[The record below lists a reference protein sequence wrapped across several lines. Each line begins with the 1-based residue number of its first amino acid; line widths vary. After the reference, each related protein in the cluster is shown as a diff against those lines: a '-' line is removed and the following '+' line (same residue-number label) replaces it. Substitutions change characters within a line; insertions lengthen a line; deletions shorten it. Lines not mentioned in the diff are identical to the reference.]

1 MANKKPKNT
10 KNTKAKTAKKTNE
23 QIAVEGAVNAA
34 KKLHKKNPKL
44 LIAIVAIVVTAAI
57 IVGALYLVKPEWF
70 RGPMPESGQLVV
82 HYIDVGQ
89 GDCIYI
95 AFPDGTD
102 MLIDCGS
109 QGGSSEYQTSALNC
123 LKALNP
129 DGKIDRVMATH
140 SDTDHISYLD
150 EVFFEF
156 QVNNVYMPNIRP
168 KLGKSVEIKKEVVA
182 VDSLDASKLKKFT
195 DNDTIDTDTYAEFFI
210 AALSEPNC
218 NITLNIGKY
227 EIRGQDYTF
236 TFYCLSQKEWDIRSL
251 KDKKGRPDATQ
262 INAVSPIGILE
273 YAGRRLVFTG
283 DSNNSNNG
291 NEKYYC
297 ETYPYVDCDV
307 LKVAHHG
314 SRTSSSEEFLKHVKC
329 EYAVI
334 SVGDGNSYGHP
345 EQDTLDRL
353 KANGI
358 QKIHRTDKCGNVV
371 LTVSHTGEMAF
382 SCEKQCAA

>member
-1 MANKKPKNT
+1 MANKKSKNS

-23 QIAVEGAVNAA
+23 QIAVESAVNAA

-57 IVGALYLVKPEWF
+57 IVGALYIVKPEWF

-109 QGGSSEYQTSALNC
+109 QGGSSKYQTSALNC

-140 SDTDHISYLD
+140 SDKDHVSYLD
-150 EVFFEF
+150 EVLSVF
-156 QVNNVYMPNIRP
+156 QVNYIYMPNIRP
-168 KLGKSVEIKKEVVA
+168 KSGKSVKINGRDVKVG
-182 VDSLDASKLKKFT
+182 DLDASKLKKFT
-195 DNDTIDTDTYAEFFI
+195 DKDTIDTERYTEFFI

-251 KDKKGRPDATQ
+251 KDKKGHPDATQ
-262 INAVSPIGILE
+262 INAVSPIGILK

-283 DSNNSNNG
+283 DSNES

-297 ETYPYVDCDV
+297 ETYPYTDCDV

-314 SRTSSSEEFLKHVKC
+314 SNGSSSDDFLQHVKC

-345 EQDTLDRL
+345 EQETLDRL

-358 QKIHRTDKCGNVV
+358 QKTHRTDKCGNVV

>member
-23 QIAVEGAVNAA
+23 QIAVESAVNAA

-57 IVGALYLVKPEWF
+57 IVGTLYIVKPEWF

-89 GDCIYI
+89 GDCIYV

-109 QGGSSEYQTSALNC
+109 QGGSSKYQTSAISD
-123 LKALNP
+123 LKELNP

-140 SDTDHISYLD
+140 SDQDHVSYLD
-150 EVFFEF
+150 EVLSEF
-156 QVNNVYMPNIRP
+156 QVGNVYMPNIRSNN
-168 KLGKSVEIKKEVVA
+168 LDKSVKIGGRDVKVG
-182 VDSLDASKLKKFT
+182 DLDASKLKKFT
-195 DNDTIDTDTYAEFFI
+195 DKDTIDTERYTEFFI

-236 TFYCLSQKEWDIRSL
+236 TFYCLSQEEWDRRHL
-251 KDKKGRPDATQ
+251 NNGEQ

-283 DSNNSNNG
+283 DSNES
-291 NEKYYC
+291 NEKYYY

-314 SRTSSSEEFLKHVKC
+314 SNGSSSDDFLQHVKC

-334 SVGDGNSYGHP
+334 SAGGKSYGHP
-345 EQDTLDRL
+345 EQEALDRL

-358 QKIHRTDKCGNVV
+358 QKTHRTDKCGNVV

>member
-10 KNTKAKTAKKTNE
+10 KNTKAKTAKKTND

-95 AFPDGTD
+95 SFPDGTD

-109 QGGSSEYQTSALNC
+109 ENKYQASAIDN
-123 LKALNP
+123 LKTLNP

-140 SDTDHISYLD
+140 SDQDHVSYLD
-150 EVFFEF
+150 EVLSEF
-156 QVNNVYMPNIRP
+156 QVNNIYMPNIESSYE
-168 KLGKSVEIKKEVVA
+168 KSFEFANKKGTVKELVEK
-182 VDSLDASKLKKFT
+182 SKRDMFT
-195 DNDTIDTDTYAEFFI
+195 DEDKINTLVYARFFV

-236 TFYCLSQKEWDIRSL
+236 TFYCLSQEEWESRNL
-251 KDKKGRPDATQ
+251 KSATQ

-283 DSNNSNNG
+283 DSNKSN
-291 NEKYYC
+291 EDYYC

-345 EQDTLDRL
+345 EQEALVRL

>member
-1 MANKKPKNT
+1 MANKKSKNSKNT
-10 KNTKAKTAKKTNE
+10 KPKTAKKTNE
-23 QIAVEGAVNAA
+23 QISVESAVNAV

-57 IVGALYLVKPEWF
+57 IVGTLYIVKPEWF

-82 HYIDVGQ
+82 HYIDIGQ
-89 GDCIYI
+89 GDCIYV

-109 QGGSSEYQTSALNC
+109 EKGRKEYETSAISD
-123 LKALNP
+123 LKELNP

-150 EVFFEF
+150 EVLSEF
-156 QVNNVYMPNIRP
+156 QVGNVYMPNIRSNN
-168 KLGKSVEIKKEVVA
+168 LDKSVKVG
-182 VDSLDASKLKKFT
+182 DLDASKLKKFT
-195 DNDTIDTDTYAEFFI
+195 DKDTIDTERYTEFFI

-236 TFYCLSQKEWDIRSL
+236 TFYCLSQEEWDSRSL
-251 KDKKGRPDATQ
+251 KTKAGYPDATQ

-283 DSNNSNNG
+283 DSNES

-314 SRTSSSEEFLKHVKC
+314 SKGSSSNKFLEHVTC

-334 SVGDGNSYGHP
+334 SAGGKSYGHP
-345 EQDTLDRL
+345 EQETLDRL

>member
-23 QIAVEGAVNAA
+23 QIAVESAVNAA

-109 QGGSSEYQTSALNC
+109 QGGSSKYQTSAISD
-123 LKALNP
+123 LKELNP

-140 SDTDHISYLD
+140 SDQDHVSYLD
-150 EVFFEF
+150 EVLSEF
-156 QVNNVYMPNIRP
+156 QVNYIYMPNIRP
-168 KLGKSVEIKKEVVA
+168 KSGKSVKINGRDVM
-182 VDSLDASKLKKFT
+182 VDSLDESKLVMFR
-195 DNDTIDTDTYAEFFI
+195 DEDTIDTDSYAEFFI

-236 TFYCLSQKEWDIRSL
+236 TFYCLSREEWDSRSL
-251 KDKKGRPDATQ
+251 KTKNGKPDATQ

-273 YAGRRLVFTG
+273 YAGKKFVFTG
-283 DSNNSNNG
+283 DSNNS

-314 SRTSSSEEFLKHVKC
+314 SRTSSSNKFLEHVTC

-334 SVGDGNSYGHP
+334 SAGGKSYGHP

>member
-23 QIAVEGAVNAA
+23 QIAVESAVNAA

-109 QGGSSEYQTSALNC
+109 QGGSSKYQTSALNC

-236 TFYCLSQKEWDIRSL
+236 TFYCLSQEEWDSRNL
-251 KDKKGRPDATQ
+251 KSATQ

-273 YAGRRLVFTG
+273 YAGKRLVFTG
-283 DSNNSNNG
+283 DSNES

-314 SRTSSSEEFLKHVKC
+314 SDGSSRDPFLQHVTC

-334 SVGDGNSYGHP
+334 SAGGKSYGHP

-353 KANGI
+353 KENGI

>member
-1 MANKKPKNT
+1 MANKKSKNSKNT
-10 KNTKAKTAKKTNE
+10 KPKTAKKTNE

-82 HYIDVGQ
+82 HYIDIGQ
-89 GDCIYI
+89 GDCIYV

-109 QGGSSEYQTSALNC
+109 EKGRKEYETSAISD
-123 LKALNP
+123 LKELNP

-150 EVFFEF
+150 EVLLEF
-156 QVNNVYMPNIRP
+156 QVGNVYMPNIRSNN
-168 KLGKSVEIKKEVVA
+168 LDKSVKVG
-182 VDSLDASKLKKFT
+182 DLDASKLKKFT
-195 DNDTIDTDTYAEFFI
+195 DKDTIDTERYTEFFI

-236 TFYCLSQKEWDIRSL
+236 TFYCLSQEEWDSRSL
-251 KDKKGRPDATQ
+251 KTKAGYPDATQ

-283 DSNNSNNG
+283 DSNES

-314 SRTSSSEEFLKHVKC
+314 SKGSSSNKFLEHVTC

-334 SVGDGNSYGHP
+334 SAGGKSYGHP
-345 EQDTLDRL
+345 EQETLDRL

>member
-1 MANKKPKNT
+1 MANKKSKNS

-23 QIAVEGAVNAA
+23 QIAVESAVNAA

-57 IVGALYLVKPEWF
+57 IVGTLYLVKPEWF

-109 QGGSSEYQTSALNC
+109 EKGRKEYETSAISD
-123 LKALNP
+123 LKELNP

-150 EVFFEF
+150 EVLSEF
-156 QVNNVYMPNIRP
+156 QVGNVYMPNIRSNN
-168 KLGKSVEIKKEVVA
+168 LDKSVKIGGRDVKVG
-182 VDSLDASKLKKFT
+182 DLDAGKLKKFT
-195 DNDTIDTDTYAEFFI
+195 DKDTIDTERYTEFFI

-236 TFYCLSQKEWDIRSL
+236 TFYCLSQEEWDRRHL
-251 KDKKGRPDATQ
+251 NNGEQ

-283 DSNNSNNG
+283 DSNESN
-291 NEKYYC
+291 EEYYC

-314 SRTSSSEEFLKHVKC
+314 SNGSSSKDFLQHVKC

-334 SVGDGNSYGHP
+334 STSGESYGHP
-345 EQDTLDRL
+345 AQEALDRL
-353 KANGI
+353 KENGI

>member
-23 QIAVEGAVNAA
+23 QIAVESAVNAA

-57 IVGALYLVKPEWF
+57 IVGALYIVKPEWF
-70 RGPMPESGQLVV
+70 RGSMPGSGQLVV

-109 QGGSSEYQTSALNC
+109 QGGSSKYQTSAISD

-140 SDTDHISYLD
+140 SDKDHVSYLD
-150 EVFFEF
+150 EVLSVF
-156 QVNNVYMPNIRP
+156 QVNYIYMPNIRP
-168 KLGKSVEIKKEVVA
+168 KRGKSVKINGRDVM
-182 VDSLDASKLKKFT
+182 VDSLDESKLVMFR
-195 DNDTIDTDTYAEFFI
+195 DEDTIDTDSYAEFFI

-218 NITLNIGKY
+218 NITLNIDKY

-251 KDKKGRPDATQ
+251 KDKNGDPNATQ

-273 YAGRRLVFTG
+273 YAGKKLVFTG
-283 DSNNSNNG
+283 DSNNS

-314 SRTSSSEEFLKHVKC
+314 SSTSSSKDFLQHVAC

-334 SVGDGNSYGHP
+334 SVGSSYGHP
-345 EQDTLDRL
+345 KKETLDRL

>member
-23 QIAVEGAVNAA
+23 QIAVESAVNAA

-109 QGGSSEYQTSALNC
+109 EKGRKEYETSAISD

-150 EVFFEF
+150 EVLSEF
-156 QVNNVYMPNIRP
+156 QVGNVYMPNIRSNN
-168 KLGKSVEIKKEVVA
+168 LDKSVKIGGRDVKVG
-182 VDSLDASKLKKFT
+182 DLDASKLKKFT
-195 DNDTIDTDTYAEFFI
+195 DKDTIDTERYTEFFI

-227 EIRGQDYTF
+227 EIRGKDYTF
-236 TFYCLSQKEWDIRSL
+236 TFYCLSQEEWDRRHL
-251 KDKKGRPDATQ
+251 NNGEQ

-283 DSNNSNNG
+283 DSNESN
-291 NEKYYC
+291 EEYYC

-314 SRTSSSEEFLKHVKC
+314 SNGSSSKDFLQHVKC

-345 EQDTLDRL
+345 EQEALDRL

>member
-10 KNTKAKTAKKTNE
+10 KKTKAKTAKKTNE

-109 QGGSSEYQTSALNC
+109 QGGSSKYQTSALNC

-150 EVFFEF
+150 EVLSEF
-156 QVNNVYMPNIRP
+156 QVGNVYMPNIRP
-168 KLGKSVEIKKEVVA
+168 KSGKSVKINGRDVM
-182 VDSLDASKLKKFT
+182 VDSLDESKLVMFR
-195 DNDTIDTDTYAEFFI
+195 DEDTIDTDSYAEFFI

-218 NITLNIGKY
+218 NITPNIGKY

-251 KDKKGRPDATQ
+251 KDKKGHPDATQ

-283 DSNNSNNG
+283 DSNNSN
-291 NEKYYC
+291 EKYYC

-314 SRTSSSEEFLKHVKC
+314 SDGSSSDSFLQHVTC

-334 SVGDGNSYGHP
+334 SVGSSYGHP
-345 EQDTLDRL
+345 KKEALDRL

>member
-1 MANKKPKNT
+1 MANKKSKNSKNT
-10 KNTKAKTAKKTNE
+10 KPKTAKKTNE
-23 QIAVEGAVNAA
+23 QIAVESAVNAA

-150 EVFFEF
+150 EVLSEF
-156 QVNNVYMPNIRP
+156 QVGNVYMPNIRP

-236 TFYCLSQKEWDIRSL
+236 TFYCLSQEEWDSRSL
-251 KDKKGRPDATQ
+251 KTKAGYSDATQ

-273 YAGRRLVFTG
+273 YAGKKLVFTG
-283 DSNNSNNG
+283 DSNNS

-314 SRTSSSEEFLKHVKC
+314 SSTSSSKDFLQHVKC

-345 EQDTLDRL
+345 EQEALDRL
-353 KANGI
+353 KENGI
-358 QKIHRTDKCGNVV
+358 QKIHRTDKCGNVT

>member
-1 MANKKPKNT
+1 MANKKSKNS

-23 QIAVEGAVNAA
+23 QIAVESAVNAA

-109 QGGSSEYQTSALNC
+109 QNRDSKYQAFAISD
-123 LKALNP
+123 LKEINP

-140 SDTDHISYLD
+140 SDTDHVSYLD
-150 EVFFEF
+150 EVLSEF
-156 QVNNVYMPNIRP
+156 QVGNVYMPNIRSNN
-168 KLGKSVEIKKEVVA
+168 LDKSVKIGGRDVKVG
-182 VDSLDASKLKKFT
+182 DLDADKLKKFT

-236 TFYCLSQKEWDIRSL
+236 TFYCLSQEEWDRRHL
-251 KDKKGRPDATQ
+251 NNGEQ

-283 DSNNSNNG
+283 DSNKSN
-291 NEKYYC
+291 EDYYC

-314 SRTSSSEEFLKHVKC
+314 SRTSSSDDFLKHVKC

-334 SVGDGNSYGHP
+334 SVGDGNSHGHP

>member
-23 QIAVEGAVNAA
+23 QIAVESAVNAA

-109 QGGSSEYQTSALNC
+109 EKGRKEYETSAISD
-123 LKALNP
+123 LKELNP

-150 EVFFEF
+150 EVLSEF
-156 QVNNVYMPNIRP
+156 QVGNVYMPNIRSNN
-168 KLGKSVEIKKEVVA
+168 LDKSVKIGGRDVKVG
-182 VDSLDASKLKKFT
+182 DLDASKLKKFT
-195 DNDTIDTDTYAEFFI
+195 DKDTIDTEKYTEFFI

-236 TFYCLSQKEWDIRSL
+236 TFYCLSQEEWDSRSL
-251 KDKKGRPDATQ
+251 KTKNGKPDATQ

-283 DSNNSNNG
+283 DSNNSN
-291 NEKYYC
+291 EKYYC

-314 SRTSSSEEFLKHVKC
+314 SNGSSSKDFLQHVKC

-334 SVGDGNSYGHP
+334 STSGESYGHP
-345 EQDTLDRL
+345 AQEALDRL
-353 KANGI
+353 KENGI

>member
-1 MANKKPKNT
+1 MANKKSKNS

-23 QIAVEGAVNAA
+23 QIAVESAVNAA

-109 QGGSSEYQTSALNC
+109 EKGRKEYETSAISD
-123 LKALNP
+123 LKELNP

-150 EVFFEF
+150 EVLSEF
-156 QVNNVYMPNIRP
+156 QVGNVYMPNIRSNN
-168 KLGKSVEIKKEVVA
+168 LDKSVKIGGRDVKVG
-182 VDSLDASKLKKFT
+182 DLDASKLKKFT
-195 DNDTIDTDTYAEFFI
+195 DKDTIDTERYTEFFI

-236 TFYCLSQKEWDIRSL
+236 TFYCLSQEEGNIRSL
-251 KDKKGRPDATQ
+251 KDKNGDPNATQ

-283 DSNNSNNG
+283 DSNKNN
-291 NEKYYC
+291 EDYYC
-297 ETYPYVDCDV
+297 KTYPYVDCDV

-314 SRTSSSEEFLKHVKC
+314 SNGSSSKDFLQHVKC

-334 SVGDGNSYGHP
+334 STSGESYGHP
-345 EQDTLDRL
+345 AQEALDRL
-353 KANGI
+353 KENGI

>member
-23 QIAVEGAVNAA
+23 QIAVESAVNAA

-109 QGGSSEYQTSALNC
+109 QGGSSKYQASAINK

-156 QVNNVYMPNIRP
+156 QVNNVYMPNIESSYE
-168 KLGKSVEIKKEVVA
+168 KSFEFGNKKGTVKELVEK
-182 VDSLDASKLKKFT
+182 SKLDKFT
-195 DNDTIDTDTYAEFFI
+195 DDDKIDTLVYAEFFI

-236 TFYCLSQKEWDIRSL
+236 TFYCLSQEEWDRRHL
-251 KDKKGRPDATQ
+251 NNGEQ

-283 DSNNSNNG
+283 DSNES

-314 SRTSSSEEFLKHVKC
+314 SDGSSRDSFLQHVTC

-334 SVGDGNSYGHP
+334 SVGSSYGHP
-345 EQDTLDRL
+345 KKETLDRL
-353 KANGI
+353 KATGI

>member
-23 QIAVEGAVNAA
+23 QIAVESAVNAA

-109 QGGSSEYQTSALNC
+109 QGGSSKYQASAINK

-140 SDTDHISYLD
+140 SDTDHISYLG

-156 QVNNVYMPNIRP
+156 QVNNVYMPNIESSYE
-168 KLGKSVEIKKEVVA
+168 KSFEFGNKKGTVKELVEK
-182 VDSLDASKLKKFT
+182 SKLDKFT
-195 DNDTIDTDTYAEFFI
+195 DDDKIDTLVYAEFFI

-236 TFYCLSQKEWDIRSL
+236 TFYCLSQEEWDRRHL
-251 KDKKGRPDATQ
+251 NNGEQ

-283 DSNNSNNG
+283 DSNES

-314 SRTSSSEEFLKHVKC
+314 SDGSSKDSFLQHVTC

-334 SVGDGNSYGHP
+334 SVGSSYGHP
-345 EQDTLDRL
+345 KKETLDRL

-371 LTVSHTGEMAF
+371 LTVSHTGEMEF

>member
-23 QIAVEGAVNAA
+23 QIAVESAVNAA

-70 RGPMPESGQLVV
+70 RGPMPESGHLVV

-95 AFPDGTD
+95 LFPDGTD

-109 QGGSSEYQTSALNC
+109 EKGRKEYETSAISD
-123 LKALNP
+123 LKELNP

-150 EVFFEF
+150 EVLSEF
-156 QVNNVYMPNIRP
+156 QVGNVYMPNIRSNN
-168 KLGKSVEIKKEVVA
+168 LDKSVKIGGRDVKVG
-182 VDSLDASKLKKFT
+182 DLDASKLKKFT
-195 DNDTIDTDTYAEFFI
+195 DKDTIDTNTYTEFFI

-236 TFYCLSQKEWDIRSL
+236 TFYCLSQEEWDSRNL
-251 KDKKGRPDATQ
+251 KSATQ

-273 YAGRRLVFTG
+273 YAGKKLVFTG
-283 DSNNSNNG
+283 DSNNSN
-291 NEKYYC
+291 EKYYY

-314 SRTSSSEEFLKHVKC
+314 SRTSSSEEFLR

-345 EQDTLDRL
+345 EQEALDRL

>member
-23 QIAVEGAVNAA
+23 QIAVESAVNAA

-109 QGGSSEYQTSALNC
+109 EKGRKEYETSAISD
-123 LKALNP
+123 LKELNP

-150 EVFFEF
+150 EVLSEF
-156 QVNNVYMPNIRP
+156 QVGNVYMPNIRSNN
-168 KLGKSVEIKKEVVA
+168 LDKSVKIGGRDVKVG
-182 VDSLDASKLKKFT
+182 DLDAGKLKKFT
-195 DNDTIDTDTYAEFFI
+195 DKDTIDTERYTEFFI

-236 TFYCLSQKEWDIRSL
+236 TFYCLSQEEWDRRHL
-251 KDKKGRPDATQ
+251 NNGEQ

-273 YAGRRLVFTG
+273 YAGKKLVFTG
-283 DSNNSNNG
+283 DSNESN
-291 NEKYYC
+291 EEYYC

-345 EQDTLDRL
+345 EQEALDRL

>member
-23 QIAVEGAVNAA
+23 QIAVESAVNAA

-57 IVGALYLVKPEWF
+57 IVGALYIVKPEWF

-109 QGGSSEYQTSALNC
+109 QGGSSKYQTSALNC

-156 QVNNVYMPNIRP
+156 QVNNVYMPNIESSYE
-168 KLGKSVEIKKEVVA
+168 KSFEFGNKKGTVKELVEK
-182 VDSLDASKLKKFT
+182 SKLDKFT
-195 DNDTIDTDTYAEFFI
+195 DDDKIDTLVYAEFFI

-236 TFYCLSQKEWDIRSL
+236 TFYCLSQEEWDRRHL
-251 KDKKGRPDATQ
+251 NNGEQ

-273 YAGRRLVFTG
+273 YAGKKLVFTG
-283 DSNNSNNG
+283 DSNNS

-314 SRTSSSEEFLKHVKC
+314 SRTSSSKDFLQHVKC

-345 EQDTLDRL
+345 EQEALDRL

>member
-23 QIAVEGAVNAA
+23 QIAVESAVNAA

-109 QGGSSEYQTSALNC
+109 EKGRKEYETSAISD
-123 LKALNP
+123 LKELNP

-150 EVFFEF
+150 EVLSEF
-156 QVNNVYMPNIRP
+156 QVGNVYMPNIRP

-236 TFYCLSQKEWDIRSL
+236 TFYCLSQEEWDRRHL
-251 KDKKGRPDATQ
+251 NNGEQ

-283 DSNNSNNG
+283 DSNKSN
-291 NEKYYC
+291 EDYYC

-314 SRTSSSEEFLKHVKC
+314 SRTSSSDDFLKHVKC

-334 SVGDGNSYGHP
+334 SVGDGNSHGHP

>member
-1 MANKKPKNT
+1 MANKKSKNSKNT
-10 KNTKAKTAKKTNE
+10 KPKTAKKTNE
-23 QIAVEGAVNAA
+23 QISVESAVNAV

-57 IVGALYLVKPEWF
+57 IVGTLYIVKPEWF

-82 HYIDVGQ
+82 HYIDIGQ
-89 GDCIYI
+89 GDCIYV

-109 QGGSSEYQTSALNC
+109 EKGRKEYETSAISD
-123 LKALNP
+123 LKELNP

-150 EVFFEF
+150 EVLLEF
-156 QVNNVYMPNIRP
+156 QVGNVYMPNIRSNN
-168 KLGKSVEIKKEVVA
+168 LDKSVKVG
-182 VDSLDASKLKKFT
+182 DLDASKLKKFT
-195 DNDTIDTDTYAEFFI
+195 DKDTIDTERYTEFFI

-236 TFYCLSQKEWDIRSL
+236 TFYCLSQEEWDSRSL
-251 KDKKGRPDATQ
+251 KTKAGYPDATQ

-283 DSNNSNNG
+283 DSNES

-314 SRTSSSEEFLKHVKC
+314 SKGSSSNKFLEHVTC

-334 SVGDGNSYGHP
+334 SAGGKSYGHP
-345 EQDTLDRL
+345 EQETLDRL

-382 SCEKQCAA
+382 SCEKQCTA

>member
-1 MANKKPKNT
+1 MANKKPKNTKNT

-23 QIAVEGAVNAA
+23 QIAVESAVNAA

-129 DGKIDRVMATH
+129 DGKIDRIMATH

-150 EVFFEF
+150 EVLSEF
-156 QVNNVYMPNIRP
+156 QVGNVYMPNIRP

-236 TFYCLSQKEWDIRSL
+236 TFYCLSQEEWDSRNL
-251 KDKKGRPDATQ
+251 KSATQ

-283 DSNNSNNG
+283 DSNNS

-345 EQDTLDRL
+345 EQEALDRL
-353 KANGI
+353 KENGI

>member
-1 MANKKPKNT
+1 MANKKSKNSKNT
-10 KNTKAKTAKKTNE
+10 KPKTAKKTNE
-23 QIAVEGAVNAA
+23 QIAVESAVNAV

-57 IVGALYLVKPEWF
+57 IVGALYIVKPEWF
-70 RGPMPESGQLVV
+70 RGPMPKSGQLVV

-89 GDCIYI
+89 SDCIYV

-109 QGGSSEYQTSALNC
+109 QGGSSKYQTSAISD

-150 EVFFEF
+150 EVLSEF
-156 QVNNVYMPNIRP
+156 QVNYIYMPNIRP
-168 KLGKSVEIKKEVVA
+168 KSGKSVKINGRDVM
-182 VDSLDASKLKKFT
+182 VDSLDESKLVMFR
-195 DNDTIDTDTYAEFFI
+195 DEDTIDTDSYAEFFI

-236 TFYCLSQKEWDIRSL
+236 TFYCLSQEEWDSRSL
-251 KDKKGRPDATQ
+251 KTKAGYSDATQ

-283 DSNNSNNG
+283 DSNES

-314 SRTSSSEEFLKHVKC
+314 SRTSSSKDFLKHVKC

-345 EQDTLDRL
+345 EQETLDRL
-353 KANGI
+353 KTYGI

>member
-1 MANKKPKNT
+1 MANKKSKNS

-57 IVGALYLVKPEWF
+57 IVGALYIVKPEWF

-109 QGGSSEYQTSALNC
+109 QGGSSKYQTSAISD
-123 LKALNP
+123 LKVLNP

-150 EVFFEF
+150 EVLSEF
-156 QVNNVYMPNIRP
+156 QVGNVYMPNIKP
-168 KLGKSVEIKKEVVA
+168 KSGKSVKINGRDVM
-182 VDSLDASKLKKFT
+182 VDSLDESKLVMFR
-195 DNDTIDTDTYAEFFI
+195 DEDTIDTDSYAEFFI

-283 DSNNSNNG
+283 DSNNSN
-291 NEKYYC
+291 EKYYC

-314 SRTSSSEEFLKHVKC
+314 SRTSSSDDFLQHVKC

-345 EQDTLDRL
+345 EQETLDRL

-358 QKIHRTDKCGNVV
+358 QKTHRTDKCGNVV

>member
-23 QIAVEGAVNAA
+23 QIAVESAVNAA

-57 IVGALYLVKPEWF
+57 IVGALYIVKPEWF

-140 SDTDHISYLD
+140 SDKDHVSYLD
-150 EVFFEF
+150 EVLSEF
-156 QVNNVYMPNIRP
+156 QVNYIYMPNIRP
-168 KLGKSVEIKKEVVA
+168 KSGKSVKINGRDVM
-182 VDSLDASKLKKFT
+182 VDSLDESKLVMFR
-195 DNDTIDTDTYAEFFI
+195 DEDTIDTDSYAEFFI

-218 NITLNIGKY
+218 NITPNIGKY

-251 KDKKGRPDATQ
+251 KDKKGHPDATQ

-283 DSNNSNNG
+283 DSNNSN
-291 NEKYYC
+291 EKYYC

-314 SRTSSSEEFLKHVKC
+314 SSTSSSKDFLQHVTC

-334 SVGDGNSYGHP
+334 SVGSSYGHP
-345 EQDTLDRL
+345 KKETLDRL
-353 KANGI
+353 KENGI
-358 QKIHRTDKCGNVV
+358 QKIHRTDKCGNVT

>member
-23 QIAVEGAVNAA
+23 QIAVESAVNAA

-109 QGGSSEYQTSALNC
+109 EKGRKEYETSAISD
-123 LKALNP
+123 LKELNP

-150 EVFFEF
+150 EVLSVF
-156 QVNNVYMPNIRP
+156 QVNYIYMPNIRP
-168 KLGKSVEIKKEVVA
+168 KRGKSVKINGRDVM
-182 VDSLDASKLKKFT
+182 VDSLDESKLVMFR
-195 DNDTIDTDTYAEFFI
+195 DEDTIDTDSYAEFFI

-236 TFYCLSQKEWDIRSL
+236 TFYCLSQEEWDSRNL
-251 KDKKGRPDATQ
+251 KSATQ

-283 DSNNSNNG
+283 DSNNSN
-291 NEKYYC
+291 EKYYC

-314 SRTSSSEEFLKHVKC
+314 SRTSSSKDFLQHVKC

-345 EQDTLDRL
+345 EQEALVRL
-353 KANGI
+353 KENGI

>member
-1 MANKKPKNT
+1 MANKKSKNT

-23 QIAVEGAVNAA
+23 QIAVESAVNAA

-89 GDCIYI
+89 GDCIYV

-109 QGGSSEYQTSALNC
+109 QGGSSKYQTSALNC

-150 EVFFEF
+150 EVLSEF
-156 QVNNVYMPNIRP
+156 QVNYIYMPNIRP
-168 KLGKSVEIKKEVVA
+168 KSGKSVKINGRDVM
-182 VDSLDASKLKKFT
+182 VDSLDESKLVMFR
-195 DNDTIDTDTYAEFFI
+195 DEDTIDTDSYAEFFI

-251 KDKKGRPDATQ
+251 KDKNGHSDATQ

-283 DSNNSNNG
+283 DSNES
-291 NEKYYC
+291 NEKYYY

-314 SRTSSSEEFLKHVKC
+314 SRTSSSKDFLQHVKC

-334 SVGDGNSYGHP
+334 SVGAGNKHKHP
-345 EQDTLDRL
+345 EPETLDRL

>member
-1 MANKKPKNT
+1 MAGKKPKNT

-23 QIAVEGAVNAA
+23 QIAVESAVNAA

-109 QGGSSEYQTSALNC
+109 QGGSSKYQASAINK

-156 QVNNVYMPNIRP
+156 QVNNVYMPNIESSYE
-168 KLGKSVEIKKEVVA
+168 KSFEFGNKKGTVKELVEK
-182 VDSLDASKLKKFT
+182 SKLDKFT
-195 DNDTIDTDTYAEFFI
+195 DDDKIDTLVYAEFFI

-236 TFYCLSQKEWDIRSL
+236 TFYCLSQEEWDRRHL
-251 KDKKGRPDATQ
+251 NNGEQ

-283 DSNNSNNG
+283 DSNNS

-345 EQDTLDRL
+345 EQETLDRL

>member
-1 MANKKPKNT
+1 MANKKSKNSKNT
-10 KNTKAKTAKKTNE
+10 KPKTAKKTNE
-23 QIAVEGAVNAA
+23 QISVESAVNAV

-57 IVGALYLVKPEWF
+57 IVGTLYIVKPEWF

-109 QGGSSEYQTSALNC
+109 QGGSSKYQTSAISD

-150 EVFFEF
+150 EVLLEF
-156 QVNNVYMPNIRP
+156 QVCNVYMPNIRSNN
-168 KLGKSVEIKKEVVA
+168 LDKSVKICGRDVKVG
-182 VDSLDASKLKKFT
+182 DLDASKLKKFT
-195 DNDTIDTDTYAEFFI
+195 DKDTIDTERYTEFFI

-236 TFYCLSQKEWDIRSL
+236 TFYCLSQEEWDSRSL
-251 KDKKGRPDATQ
+251 KTKAGYSDATQ

-283 DSNNSNNG
+283 DSNES

-314 SRTSSSEEFLKHVKC
+314 SRTSSSKDFLKHVKC

-345 EQDTLDRL
+345 EQETLDRL
-353 KANGI
+353 KTYGI

>member
-1 MANKKPKNT
+1 MANKKSKNS

-23 QIAVEGAVNAA
+23 QIAVESAVNAA

-109 QGGSSEYQTSALNC
+109 EKGRKEYETSAISD
-123 LKALNP
+123 LKELNP
-129 DGKIDRVMATH
+129 DGKIDHVMATH
-140 SDTDHISYLD
+140 SDTDHVSYLD
-150 EVFFEF
+150 EVLSEF
-156 QVNNVYMPNIRP
+156 QVGNVYMPNIRSNN
-168 KLGKSVEIKKEVVA
+168 LDKSVKIGGRDVKVG
-182 VDSLDASKLKKFT
+182 DLDASKLKKFT
-195 DNDTIDTDTYAEFFI
+195 DKDTIDTNTYTEFFI
-210 AALSEPNC
+210 SALSEPNC

-236 TFYCLSQKEWDIRSL
+236 TFYCLSQEEWDSRSL
-251 KDKKGRPDATQ
+251 KTKAGRSDATQ

-283 DSNNSNNG
+283 DSNNSN
-291 NEKYYC
+291 EKYYY

-314 SRTSSSEEFLKHVKC
+314 SNGSSSDDFLQHVKC

-345 EQDTLDRL
+345 EQETLDRL

-358 QKIHRTDKCGNVV
+358 QKTHRTDKCGNVV
-371 LTVSHTGEMAF
+371 LTVSHTGKMAF

>member
-1 MANKKPKNT
+1 MANKKPKNTKNT

-23 QIAVEGAVNAA
+23 QIAVESAVNAA

-129 DGKIDRVMATH
+129 DGKIDRIMATH

-150 EVFFEF
+150 EVLSEF
-156 QVNNVYMPNIRP
+156 QVGNVYMPNIRP

-236 TFYCLSQKEWDIRSL
+236 TFYCLSQEEWDSRNL
-251 KDKKGRPDATQ
+251 KSATQ

-283 DSNNSNNG
+283 DSNNSN
-291 NEKYYC
+291 EKYYC

-314 SRTSSSEEFLKHVKC
+314 SRTSSSKDFLQHVKC

-345 EQDTLDRL
+345 EQEALVRL
-353 KANGI
+353 KENGI

>member
-23 QIAVEGAVNAA
+23 QIAVESAVNAA

-109 QGGSSEYQTSALNC
+109 QGGSSNYQTSALNC

-156 QVNNVYMPNIRP
+156 QVNNVYMPNIESSYE
-168 KLGKSVEIKKEVVA
+168 KSFEFGNKKGTVKELVEK
-182 VDSLDASKLKKFT
+182 SKLDKFT
-195 DNDTIDTDTYAEFFI
+195 DDDKIDTLVYAEFFI

-236 TFYCLSQKEWDIRSL
+236 TFYCLSQEEWNRRHL
-251 KDKKGRPDATQ
+251 NNGEQK
-262 INAVSPIGILE
+262 NAVSPIGILE

-283 DSNNSNNG
+283 DSNESN
-291 NEKYYC
+291 EDYYC
-297 ETYPYVDCDV
+297 KTYPYVDCDV

-314 SRTSSSEEFLKHVKC
+314 SNGSSSEEFLKHVKC

-334 SVGDGNSYGHP
+334 SAGGKSYGHP

>member
-1 MANKKPKNT
+1 MAGKKPKNT

-23 QIAVEGAVNAA
+23 QIAVESAVNAA

-109 QGGSSEYQTSALNC
+109 QGGSSKYQASAINK

-156 QVNNVYMPNIRP
+156 QVNNVYMPNIESSYE
-168 KLGKSVEIKKEVVA
+168 KSFEFGNKKGTVKELVEK
-182 VDSLDASKLKKFT
+182 SKLDKFT
-195 DNDTIDTDTYAEFFI
+195 DDDKIDTLVYAEFFI

-236 TFYCLSQKEWDIRSL
+236 TFYCLSQEEWDRRHL
-251 KDKKGRPDATQ
+251 NNGEQ

-283 DSNNSNNG
+283 DSNNSN
-291 NEKYYC
+291 EKYYC
-297 ETYPYVDCDV
+297 ETYPYADCDV

-345 EQDTLDRL
+345 EQETLDRL

>member
-1 MANKKPKNT
+1 MANKKSKNS

-23 QIAVEGAVNAA
+23 QIAVESAVNAA

-57 IVGALYLVKPEWF
+57 IVGTLYIVKPEWF

-109 QGGSSEYQTSALNC
+109 EKGRKEYETSAISD
-123 LKALNP
+123 LKELNP

-150 EVFFEF
+150 EVLSEF
-156 QVNNVYMPNIRP
+156 QVGNVYMPNIRSNN
-168 KLGKSVEIKKEVVA
+168 LDKSVKIGGRDVKVG
-182 VDSLDASKLKKFT
+182 DLDAGKLKKFT
-195 DNDTIDTDTYAEFFI
+195 DKDTIDTERYTEFFI

-236 TFYCLSQKEWDIRSL
+236 TFYCLSQEEWDRRHL
-251 KDKKGRPDATQ
+251 NNGEQ

-283 DSNNSNNG
+283 DSNNSN
-291 NEKYYC
+291 EEYYC

-314 SRTSSSEEFLKHVKC
+314 SNGSSSKDFLQHVKC

-334 SVGDGNSYGHP
+334 STSGESYGHP
-345 EQDTLDRL
+345 AQEALDRL
-353 KANGI
+353 KENGI

>member
-10 KNTKAKTAKKTNE
+10 KNTKNTKTKTAKKTNE
-23 QIAVEGAVNAA
+23 QIAVESAVNAA

-109 QGGSSEYQTSALNC
+109 QGGSSKYQTSALNC

-140 SDTDHISYLD
+140 SDTDHVSYLD
-150 EVFFEF
+150 EVLSEF
-156 QVNNVYMPNIRP
+156 QVGNVYMPNIRSNN
-168 KLGKSVEIKKEVVA
+168 LDKSVKIGGRDVKVG
-182 VDSLDASKLKKFT
+182 DLDAGKLKKFT
-195 DNDTIDTDTYAEFFI
+195 DKDTIDTNPYTEFFI

-236 TFYCLSQKEWDIRSL
+236 TFYCLSQEEWDSRNL
-251 KDKKGRPDATQ
+251 KSATQ

-283 DSNNSNNG
+283 DSNNGNNG

-345 EQDTLDRL
+345 EQEALDRL

>member
-1 MANKKPKNT
+1 MANKKSKNS

-23 QIAVEGAVNAA
+23 QIAVESAVNAA

-57 IVGALYLVKPEWF
+57 IVGALYVVKPEWF

-109 QGGSSEYQTSALNC
+109 EKGRKEYETSAISD
-123 LKALNP
+123 LKELNP

-150 EVFFEF
+150 EVLSEF
-156 QVNNVYMPNIRP
+156 QVGNVYMPNIRSNN
-168 KLGKSVEIKKEVVA
+168 LDKSVKIGGRDVKVG
-182 VDSLDASKLKKFT
+182 DLDASKLKKFT
-195 DNDTIDTDTYAEFFI
+195 DKDTIDTERYTEFFI
-210 AALSEPNC
+210 SALSEPNC

-236 TFYCLSQKEWDIRSL
+236 TFYCLSQEEWDRRHL
-251 KDKKGRPDATQ
+251 NNGEQ

-283 DSNNSNNG
+283 DSNESN
-291 NEKYYC
+291 EEYYC
-297 ETYPYVDCDV
+297 ETYPYMDCDV

-314 SRTSSSEEFLKHVKC
+314 SNGSSSKDFLQHVKC

-334 SVGDGNSYGHP
+334 STSGESYGHP
-345 EQDTLDRL
+345 AQEALDRL
-353 KANGI
+353 KENGI

>member
-1 MANKKPKNT
+1 MANKKSKNS

-23 QIAVEGAVNAA
+23 QIAVESAVNAA

-57 IVGALYLVKPEWF
+57 IVGALYVVKPEWF

-109 QGGSSEYQTSALNC
+109 EKGRKEYETSAISD
-123 LKALNP
+123 LKELNP

-150 EVFFEF
+150 EVLSEF
-156 QVNNVYMPNIRP
+156 QVGNVYMPNIRSNN
-168 KLGKSVEIKKEVVA
+168 LDKSVKIGGRDVKVG
-182 VDSLDASKLKKFT
+182 DLDASKLKKFT
-195 DNDTIDTDTYAEFFI
+195 DKDTIDTERYTEFFI

-236 TFYCLSQKEWDIRSL
+236 TFYCLSQEEWDRRHL
-251 KDKKGRPDATQ
+251 NNGEQ

-283 DSNNSNNG
+283 DSNESN
-291 NEKYYC
+291 EEYYC

-314 SRTSSSEEFLKHVKC
+314 SNGSSSKDFLQHVKC

-334 SVGDGNSYGHP
+334 STSGESYGHP
-345 EQDTLDRL
+345 AQEALDRL
-353 KANGI
+353 KENGI

>member
-1 MANKKPKNT
+1 MANKKSKNS

-23 QIAVEGAVNAA
+23 QIAVEGAVTAA

-109 QGGSSEYQTSALNC
+109 EKGRKEYETSAISD
-123 LKALNP
+123 LKELNP

-150 EVFFEF
+150 EVLSEF
-156 QVNNVYMPNIRP
+156 QVGNVYMPNIRSNN
-168 KLGKSVEIKKEVVA
+168 LDKSVKIGGRDVKVG
-182 VDSLDASKLKKFT
+182 DLDASKLKKFT
-195 DNDTIDTDTYAEFFI
+195 DKDTIDTERYTEFFI

-236 TFYCLSQKEWDIRSL
+236 TFYCLSQEEWNIRSL
-251 KDKKGRPDATQ
+251 KDKNGDPNATQ

-283 DSNNSNNG
+283 DSNKNN
-291 NEKYYC
+291 EDYYC
-297 ETYPYVDCDV
+297 KTYPYVDCDV

-314 SRTSSSEEFLKHVKC
+314 SNGSSSKDFLQHVKC

-334 SVGDGNSYGHP
+334 STSGESYGHP
-345 EQDTLDRL
+345 AQEALDRL
-353 KANGI
+353 KENGI